1 MSDIKQRAKL
11 RPRATSVLDALA
23 SKVTANDVAEPNK
36 AIEQPV
42 ATDEF
47 PVQTEQKSAETMQG
61 NDIQETETVEPSAES
76 VQSDPVPEESDWL
89 SSLTVPDSTPQPTAT
104 VSQPVYTADIPEP
117 EAPPAQEQSP
127 DYYAAVAEQIKNLS
141 TVDPEVAEELF
152 HSVFAPA
159 MEQFKRNELEQMRR
173 QVEEQQV
180 RFNQIEQQKVQ
191 SVSDRVDAE
200 IMKHYSRD
208 QASRILKSVE
218 FAEFLDKELPPY
230 ASENG
235 YDILKRAYTAGDA
248 SYVISAM
255 DRFKGSRVKPKPQ
268 VNADVSSG
276 GTTVAA
282 NSHTK
287 PKMTQAEYLAKR
299 KAIMSAPRGTYPAN
313 ALAKLVEQFTKGG
326 SPCQAPEISPVR
338 QAMKHYLTLPLVLV

>member
-23 SKVTANDVAEPNK
+23 AKVTANDVAEPNK
-36 AIEQPV
+36 AIEQQV
-42 ATDEF
+42 ATDE
-47 PVQTEQKSAETMQG
+47 PTIQTEPESAA
-61 NDIQETETVEPSAES
+61 P
-76 VQSDPVPEESDWL
+76 VQSDSVSEVETSEPGTAPVQIDSVSSDSVPDEYDWL
-89 SSLTVPDSTPQPTAT
+89 SSLTVPDATPPAAPE
-104 VSQPVYTADIPEP
+104 VPAPAPAPSYTADIPQVTP
-117 EAPPAQEQSP
+117 EVQAPQKQSD
-127 DYYAAVAEQIKNLS
+127 DYYATVAEQIKNLN
-141 TVDPEVAEELF
+141 TVDPEVAEELYRA
-152 HSVFAPA
+152 VFAPA
-159 MEQFKRNELEQMRR
+159 MEQFKRNEIEQIHR
-173 QVEEQQV
+173 QVEEQQAH
-180 RFNQIEQQKVQ
+180 FKQLEQQKIQ
-191 SVSDRVDAE
+191 STSDRVDSE
-200 IMKHYSRD
+200 IMKHYTRE
-208 QASRILKSVE
+208 QASRILQSVE
-218 FAEFLDKELPPY
+218 FSEFLNKELPPY

-276 GTTVAA
+276 GTTVATD
-282 NSHTK
+282 SHTK

-326 SPCQAPEISPVR
+326 
-338 QAMKHYLTLPLVLV
+338 